1 MVCGLRHQPTE
12 DEIREMFGH
21 SLRIV
26 NIEFGID
33 MDGWLLTYLAIVT
46 FSSHSAAR
54 KALDSFKL
62 WDDLTLKWMTTEGE
76 ITSTV
81 KTKTSSFKYS
91 LFTRD
96 PVNSVFTIPIDN
108 QYWNA

>member
-1 MVCGLRHQPTE
+1 
-12 DEIREMFGH
+12 MFGH

-26 NIEFGID
+26 DIEFGLD
-33 MDGWLLTYLAIVT
+33 MDGWLLTYHAIVT

-54 KALDSFKL
+54 KALDAFKL
-62 WDDLTLKWMTTEGE
+62 WDELTLKWMTTEGE
-76 ITSTV
+76 VTSTV

-96 PVNSVFTIPIDN
+96 PVNNVFTIPIDN
-108 QYWNA
+108 NYWNSSEFGEAGQAEIEHALG